1 MDEIVPERETVGWL
15 GSLTLWW
22 ASPSKRTLEAVVRG
36 ELGTIRGDIRPA
48 EIVTLPEH
56 IPLRPRGATMLT
68 KALTVEMGATLS
80 ILSASRESDELAMV
94 NKPEARGVK
103 LNGEQGDL
111 ALDGKTRTRGARSAL
126 IALVSRYDDH

>member
-1 MDEIVPERETVGWL
+1 
-15 GSLTLWW
+15 
-22 ASPSKRTLEAVVRG
+22 
-36 ELGTIRGDIRPA
+36 
-48 EIVTLPEH
+48 
-56 IPLRPRGATMLT
+56 MLT